1 MTPASFRKHKNHF
14 GENQISVD
22 KFGNKIG
29 FGGDQF
35 HQALNYNIDKE
46 YQSRLNMASRGT
58 ILRMMSDGEEEIN
71 AKISPNV
78 GLKGQRNLSQ
88 PNFPTSTAILR
99 NIERKSS
106 NPSLPALNLD
116 SKNRI
121 TTPGYVGE
129 EAYSNFYKKYR
140 RLSKE
145 REIWEEGYSATT
157 AYLTS
162 WQKMQIAPT
171 PFGLLKWEG
180 NENEINASNYL
191 MGRKYA
197 LALSNSMK
205 YLKTEKLNLRS
216 NNLGTKGTIAI
227 LANLPETLT
236 ELDISK
242 NDMGDSAMSQLV
254 SWLNFSWNNPKN

>member
-1 MTPASFRKHKNHF
+1 
-14 GENQISVD
+14 
-22 KFGNKIG
+22 
-29 FGGDQF
+29 
-35 HQALNYNIDKE
+35 
-46 YQSRLNMASRGT
+46 
-58 ILRMMSDGEEEIN
+58 
-71 AKISPNV
+71 
-78 GLKGQRNLSQ
+78 
-88 PNFPTSTAILR
+88 
-99 NIERKSS
+99 
-106 NPSLPALNLD
+106 
-116 SKNRI
+116 
-121 TTPGYVGE
+121 
-129 EAYSNFYKKYR
+129 
-140 RLSKE
+140 
-145 REIWEEGYSATT
+145 
-157 AYLTS
+157 
-162 WQKMQIAPT
+162 MQIAPT

-254 SWLNFSWNNPKN
+254 SWLNFS